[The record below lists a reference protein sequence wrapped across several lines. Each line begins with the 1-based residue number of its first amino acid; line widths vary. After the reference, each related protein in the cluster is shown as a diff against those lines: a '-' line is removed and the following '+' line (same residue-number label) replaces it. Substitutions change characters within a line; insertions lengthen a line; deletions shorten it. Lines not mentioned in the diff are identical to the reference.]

1 MCNINNYDLEL
12 VVNRLQDAIDVCR
25 NVDSNITDD
34 INDYDHSYPYAT
46 GYSRSAMEGAIE
58 TLMNDTKLWNKC
70 RLAALKKSSN
80 YSWEAVVSKIDKNY
94 QSISDLK

>member
-58 TLMNDTKLWNKC
+58 TLMKIMQS
-70 RLAALKKSSN
+70 KSQ
-80 YSWEAVVSKIDKNY
+80 Y
-94 QSISDLK
+94 DLDCI